1 MNNMNKS
8 PKWSKYKNKATGD
21 IVEARPNTKFPEYQL
36 LRWDDGVFGGVKT
49 CTSMLVTDFE
59 KGWIMSILANINSLS
74 DDIKTMQML
83 LDEHGI
89 SYKNDIGY
97 PLDDVTIISD
107 YIDELEIEN
116 QRIELLEEN
125 IEDLHIDLSWK
136 DDEIESLENELY
148 KLQNEVDS
156 LKRELESIEH

>member
-1 MNNMNKS
+1 
-8 PKWSKYKNKATGD
+8 
-21 IVEARPNTKFPEYQL
+21 
-36 LRWDDGVFGGVKT
+36 
-49 CTSMLVTDFE
+49 
-59 KGWIMSILANINSLS
+59 MSILANINSLS

-89 SYKNDIGY
+89 SYKNDIGH

-107 YIDELEIEN
+107 YINELEIEN

-136 DDEIESLENELY
+136 DDEIESLENELC
-148 KLQNEVDS
+148 KLQNEVDY
-156 LKRELESIEH
+156 LKRGLNS

>member
-1 MNNMNKS
+1 
-8 PKWSKYKNKATGD
+8 
-21 IVEARPNTKFPEYQL
+21 
-36 LRWDDGVFGGVKT
+36 
-49 CTSMLVTDFE
+49 
-59 KGWIMSILANINSLS
+59 MSVLDSINSLS

-136 DDEIESLENELY
+136 DDEIESLENEVC
-148 KLQNEVDS
+148 KLENEVDS
-156 LKRELESIEH
+156 LKRELENIKY

>member
-1 MNNMNKS
+1 
-8 PKWSKYKNKATGD
+8 
-21 IVEARPNTKFPEYQL
+21 
-36 LRWDDGVFGGVKT
+36 
-49 CTSMLVTDFE
+49 
-59 KGWIMSILANINSLS
+59 MSILANINSLS

-148 KLQNEVDS
+148 KLQNEIYY
-156 LKRELESIEH
+156 LKIGLFRWYYYKLGVYMSVHP

>member
-1 MNNMNKS
+1 
-8 PKWSKYKNKATGD
+8 
-21 IVEARPNTKFPEYQL
+21 
-36 LRWDDGVFGGVKT
+36 
-49 CTSMLVTDFE
+49 
-59 KGWIMSILANINSLS
+59 MSILANINSLS

-83 LDEHGI
+83 LDEHEI

-136 DDEIESLENELY
+136 DDEIESLENELC